1 MLEEPDGWS
10 MSNTKNIKR
19 MKKQNQSQNSNT
31 ASKMSK
37 SSSQSSSSNET
48 QSSMS
53 KNKNKSLMSGLS
65 DIKHVN
71 LDQSS
76 QFMKKDY
83 GTFGQQTRQNV
94 ESPKSTEA
102 SS

>member
-1 MLEEPDGWS
+1 MLEEPDGL
-10 MSNTKNIKR
+10 
-19 MKKQNQSQNSNT
+19 
-31 ASKMSK
+31 
-37 SSSQSSSSNET
+37 
-48 QSSMS
+48 SMS

-65 DIKHVN
+65 DIKH

-83 GTFGQQTRQNV
+83 GTFGQQTRQYV

-102 SS
+102 SC

>member
-1 MLEEPDGWS
+1 
-10 MSNTKNIKR
+10 
-19 MKKQNQSQNSNT
+19 
-31 ASKMSK
+31 
-37 SSSQSSSSNET
+37 
-48 QSSMS
+48 MS

-83 GTFGQQTRQNV
+83 GTFGQPTRQNV

>member
-1 MLEEPDGWS
+1 MLEEPDGL
-10 MSNTKNIKR
+10 
-19 MKKQNQSQNSNT
+19 
-31 ASKMSK
+31 
-37 SSSQSSSSNET
+37 
-48 QSSMS
+48 SMS

-65 DIKHVN
+65 DIKH